1 VKLVGNAEFRE
12 MAPSAQDTPTTWLGR
27 RPLRA
32 ILRVLVTLAGVG
44 ATGWALSAVW
54 PEQDRVARGAPPSVD
69 NPASLA
75 PYPLEPVTLLLVGV
89 DADTLSASSNQA
101 APKGPAN
108 ADALMLLRI
117 SSSEPLQ
124 LLQVPVELAV
134 QLPGS
139 QQPMALGG
147 VWQKGGVAL
156 TVDAL
161 REVIGLPEGMP
172 QRYVVM
178 SRKGLRAVVKALGEV
193 EVTLTQSYQR
203 TDKAQGYTV
212 NLQAGRQSLDGAQAE
227 QLVRYRKDS
236 QDHSNRRI
244 RQQVLLRAMITQVQE
259 PSGIGIVRGLL
270 EDIAGHVDTNL
281 SQAEMLGLAAALIAS
296 PSPATITQLP
306 LAPRAGEQILRQ
318 LKPGLSLPLWPSS

>member
-1 VKLVGNAEFRE
+1 ME
-12 MAPSAQDTPTTWLGR
+12 PSAQDTPTNWLGR

-32 ILRVLVTLAGVG
+32 ILRILVTLAGVG
-44 ATGWALSAVW
+44 ATGWALSTVW

-75 PYPLEPVTLLLVGV
+75 PYPLEPVTVLLVGV
-89 DADTLSASSNQA
+89 DSDTLSAASNQA
-101 APKGPAN
+101 APQGPAN
-108 ADALMLLRI
+108 ADALLLLRI
-117 SSSEPLQ
+117 SSAEPLQ

-147 VWQKGGVAL
+147 VWQQGGVAL

-161 REVIGLPEGMP
+161 QEISGLPEGVP

-178 SRKGLRAVVKALGEV
+178 PRNGLRTVVEALGEV
-193 EVTLTQSYQR
+193 EVTLNQTYQR

-212 NLQAGRQSLDGAQAE
+212 NLQAGRQSLNGAQAE

-236 QDHSNRRI
+236 QDHPNRRI
-244 RQQVLLRAMITQVQE
+244 RQQILLRAMISQVQSA
-259 PSGIGIVRGLL
+259 SGIGIIRGLL
-270 EDIAGHVDTNL
+270 EDIAGQMDTNL
-281 SQAEMLGLAAALIAS
+281 SEAEMLGLAAALIAS

-306 LAPRAGEQILRQ
+306 LATRAGKQTLRQ
-318 LKPGLSLPLWPSS
+318 LKPGLSQPLWPSS

>member
-1 VKLVGNAEFRE
+1 

-27 RPLRA
+27 SPLRA

-75 PYPLEPVTLLLVGV
+75 PFPLQPVTLLLVGV
-89 DADTLSASSNQA
+89 DADNLRATSNQA
-101 APKGPAN
+101 APQGPAN

-117 SSSEPLQ
+117 SSAEPLE

-134 QLPGS
+134 QLPGRRE
-139 QQPMALGG
+139 PTAIGG
-147 VWQKGGVAL
+147 VWQSGGVSL
-156 TVDAL
+156 TIDAL
-161 REVIGLPEGMP
+161 REIIGLPEGVP

-178 SRKGLRAVVKALGEV
+178 SRSGLRAVVEALGEV
-193 EVTLTQSYQR
+193 EVTLNKSYQR
-203 TDKAQGYTV
+203 TDKAQDYTV

-227 QLVRYRKDS
+227 QLVRFSKDS
-236 QDHSNRRI
+236 LDHPNRRI
-244 RQQVLLRAMITQVQE
+244 RQRILLRAMISQMQE
-259 PSGIGIVRGLL
+259 PSGIGVVQGLL
-270 EDIAGHVDTNL
+270 EDIAGQVDTNL
-281 SQAEMLGLAAALIAS
+281 SEAEMLGLAAALIAS
-296 PSPATITQLP
+296 PSPANVTQLP

-318 LKPGLSLPLWPSS
+318 LKPGLSPPLWPPS

>member
-1 VKLVGNAEFRE
+1 ME
-12 MAPSAQDTPTTWLGR
+12 PSAQDTPTNWLGR

-32 ILRVLVTLAGVG
+32 ILRILVTLAGVG
-44 ATGWALSAVW
+44 ATGWALSTVW

-75 PYPLEPVTLLLVGV
+75 PYPLEPVTVLLVGV
-89 DADTLSASSNQA
+89 DSDTLSAASNQA
-101 APKGPAN
+101 APQGPAN
-108 ADALMLLRI
+108 ADALLLLRI
-117 SSSEPLQ
+117 SSAEPLQ

-147 VWQKGGVAL
+147 VWQQGGVAL

-161 REVIGLPEGMP
+161 QEIIGLPEGVP

-178 SRKGLRAVVKALGEV
+178 PRNGLRTVVEALGEV
-193 EVTLTQSYQR
+193 EVTLNQTYQR

-212 NLQAGRQSLDGAQAE
+212 NLQAGRQSLNGAQAE

-236 QDHSNRRI
+236 QDHPNRRI
-244 RQQVLLRAMITQVQE
+244 RQQILLRAMISQVQSA
-259 PSGIGIVRGLL
+259 SGIGIIRGLL
-270 EDIAGHVDTNL
+270 EDIAGQMDTNL
-281 SQAEMLGLAAALIAS
+281 SEAEMLGLAAALITS

-306 LAPRAGEQILRQ
+306 LATRAGKQTLRQ
-318 LKPGLSLPLWPSS
+318 LKPGLSQPLWPSS

>member
-1 VKLVGNAEFRE
+1 ME
-12 MAPSAQDTPTTWLGR
+12 PSAQDTPTNWLGR

-32 ILRVLVTLAGVG
+32 ILRILVTLAGVG
-44 ATGWALSAVW
+44 ATGWALSTVW

-75 PYPLEPVTLLLVGV
+75 PYPLEPVTVLLVGV
-89 DADTLSASSNQA
+89 DSDTLSAASNQA
-101 APKGPAN
+101 APQGPAN
-108 ADALMLLRI
+108 ADALLLLRI
-117 SSSEPLQ
+117 SSAEPLQ

-147 VWQKGGVAL
+147 VWQQGGVAL

-161 REVIGLPEGMP
+161 QEIIGLPVGVP

-178 SRKGLRAVVKALGEV
+178 PRNGLRTVVEALGEV
-193 EVTLTQSYQR
+193 EVTLNQTYQR

-212 NLQAGRQSLDGAQAE
+212 NLQAGRQSLNGAQAE
-227 QLVRYRKDS
+227 QLVSYRKDS
-236 QDHSNRRI
+236 QDHPNRRI
-244 RQQVLLRAMITQVQE
+244 RQQILLRAMISQVQSA
-259 PSGIGIVRGLL
+259 SGIGIIRGLL
-270 EDIAGHVDTNL
+270 EDIAGQMDTNL
-281 SQAEMLGLAAALIAS
+281 SEAEMLGLAAALIAS

-306 LAPRAGEQILRQ
+306 LATRAGKQTLRQ
-318 LKPGLSLPLWPSS
+318 LKPGLSQPLWPSS

>member
-1 VKLVGNAEFRE
+1 ME
-12 MAPSAQDTPTTWLGR
+12 PSAQDTPTNWLGR

-32 ILRVLVTLAGVG
+32 ILRILVTLAGVG
-44 ATGWALSAVW
+44 ATGWALSTVW

-75 PYPLEPVTLLLVGV
+75 PYPLEPVTVLLVGV
-89 DADTLSASSNQA
+89 DSDTLSAASNQA
-101 APKGPAN
+101 APQGPAN
-108 ADALMLLRI
+108 ADALLLLRI
-117 SSSEPLQ
+117 SSAEPLQ

-147 VWQKGGVAL
+147 VWQQGGVAL

-161 REVIGLPEGMP
+161 QEIIGLPEGVP

-178 SRKGLRAVVKALGEV
+178 PRNGLRTVVEALGEV
-193 EVTLTQSYQR
+193 EVTLNETYQR

-212 NLQAGRQSLDGAQAE
+212 NLQAGRQSLNGAQAE

-236 QDHSNRRI
+236 QDHPNRRI
-244 RQQVLLRAMITQVQE
+244 RQQILLRAMISQVQSA
-259 PSGIGIVRGLL
+259 SGIGIIRGLL
-270 EDIAGHVDTNL
+270 EDIAGQMDTNL
-281 SQAEMLGLAAALIAS
+281 SEAEMLGLAAALIAS

-306 LAPRAGEQILRQ
+306 LATRAGKQTLRQ
-318 LKPGLSLPLWPSS
+318 LKPGLSQPLWPSS

>member
-1 VKLVGNAEFRE
+1 ME
-12 MAPSAQDTPTTWLGR
+12 PSAQDTPTNWLGR

-32 ILRVLVTLAGVG
+32 IFRILVTLAGVG
-44 ATGWALSAVW
+44 ATGWALSTVW

-75 PYPLEPVTLLLVGV
+75 PYPLEPVTVLLVGV
-89 DADTLSASSNQA
+89 DSDTLSAASNQA
-101 APKGPAN
+101 APQGPAN
-108 ADALMLLRI
+108 ADALLLLRI
-117 SSSEPLQ
+117 SSAEPLQ

-147 VWQKGGVAL
+147 VWQQGGVAL

-161 REVIGLPEGMP
+161 QEIIGLPEGVP

-178 SRKGLRAVVKALGEV
+178 PRNGLRTVVEALGEV
-193 EVTLTQSYQR
+193 EVTLNQTYQR

-212 NLQAGRQSLDGAQAE
+212 NLQAGRQSLNGVQAE

-236 QDHSNRRI
+236 QDHPNRRI
-244 RQQVLLRAMITQVQE
+244 RQQILLRAMISQVQSA
-259 PSGIGIVRGLL
+259 SGIGIIRGLL
-270 EDIAGHVDTNL
+270 EDIAGQMDTNL
-281 SQAEMLGLAAALIAS
+281 SEAEMLGLAAALIAS

-306 LAPRAGEQILRQ
+306 LATRAGKQTLRQ
-318 LKPGLSLPLWPSS
+318 LKPGLSQPLWPSS

>member
-1 VKLVGNAEFRE
+1 ME
-12 MAPSAQDTPTTWLGR
+12 PSAQDTPTNWLGR

-32 ILRVLVTLAGVG
+32 ILRILVTLAGVG
-44 ATGWALSAVW
+44 ATGWALSTVW
-54 PEQDRVARGAPPSVD
+54 PEQDRVARGAPQSVD

-75 PYPLEPVTLLLVGV
+75 PYPLEPVTVLLVGV
-89 DADTLSASSNQA
+89 DSDTLSAASNQA
-101 APKGPAN
+101 APQGPAN
-108 ADALMLLRI
+108 ADALLLLRI
-117 SSSEPLQ
+117 SSAEPLQ

-147 VWQKGGVAL
+147 VWQQGGVAL

-161 REVIGLPEGMP
+161 QEIIGLPVGVP

-178 SRKGLRAVVKALGEV
+178 PRNGLRTVVEALGEV
-193 EVTLTQSYQR
+193 EVTLNQTYQR

-212 NLQAGRQSLDGAQAE
+212 NLQAGRQSLNGAQAE

-236 QDHSNRRI
+236 QDHPNRRI
-244 RQQVLLRAMITQVQE
+244 RQQILLRAMISQVQSA
-259 PSGIGIVRGLL
+259 SGIGIIRGLL
-270 EDIAGHVDTNL
+270 EDIAGQMDTNL
-281 SQAEMLGLAAALIAS
+281 SEAEMLGLAAALIAS

-306 LAPRAGEQILRQ
+306 LATRAGKQTLRQ
-318 LKPGLSLPLWPSS
+318 LKPGLSQPLWPSS